1 MMPDVAVLRL
11 LTPDVR
17 AMIWAAK
24 EPLSEATPGYATV
37 NYLFDGLIKSHLQT
51 QKELHQVTF
60 IHQLDGENF
69 WLGFVDGSGS
79 VEDFMKSF
87 VGIIPEKS
95 REKLLILGSEH
106 LPSSWDKPLDK
117 AFGFVERI

>member
-24 EPLSEATPGYATV
+24 EPLSESTPGYTTV
-37 NYLFDGLIKSHLQT
+37 NYLFDGLIKNHLQT
-51 QKELHQVTF
+51 QSDLRQVTF
-60 IHQLDGENF
+60 IHQLDGQNF

-79 VEDFMKSF
+79 VDDFMKSF

-95 REKLLILGSEH
+95 REKLLILGAEN